1 MYFLKLLGTVLAVF
15 CHSGSTQ
22 SKLNGQ
28 RICRRGT
35 ERPCYRINYF
45 QDPQGRLSFH
55 DARQACRMDGGE
67 LLSIETDNEQRLVE
81 RFIQQLQATDGDFWI
96 GLRRSPHHRV
106 TTTGCPSQYYW
117 LDGSKAR
124 FRNWHWDEPS
134 CGNEMCVVL
143 YHQPTA
149 PADEGGRFMFQ
160 WNDNNCDSS
169 NNFVCKY
176 SEGEQYTGQETVP
189 MFTVEW
195 NSLSTVAPIISLRPK
210 LPSVT
215 VNDGKAK
222 IGLSESS
229 VSFSDNAVYLSYIL
243 FSTIPILLVLLVA
256 TGVFCYKRAAK
267 RRKPQTDIHPKQEQ
281 WGTMSTAACDI
292 QGPYAYNDIT
302 KLQPAD
308 LESMAPESIKKI
320 SFCVSSFDTL
330 CDDYENVSNKETVT
344 ESGFVTNDIYETC
357 RDHCHHETGW
367 VENEI
372 YG

>member
-176 SEGEQYTGQETVP
+176 SEETVP

-229 VSFSDNAVYLSYIL
+229 GESLRQTSTPSKSNGVQCPQRLVTSKDPMPTMTSPNFNQLIWRAWHQNQSRKSPSVSPRLTPCV
-243 FSTIPILLVLLVA
+243 TIMR
-256 TGVFCYKRAAK
+256 TFQTKR
-267 RRKPQTDIHPKQEQ
+267 P
-281 WGTMSTAACDI
+281 
-292 QGPYAYNDIT
+292 
-302 KLQPAD
+302 
-308 LESMAPESIKKI
+308 
-320 SFCVSSFDTL
+320 
-330 CDDYENVSNKETVT
+330 
-344 ESGFVTNDIYETC
+344 
-357 RDHCHHETGW
+357 
-367 VENEI
+367 
-372 YG
+372 